1 MYLLT
6 LEKLKKAS
14 EKIPESEII
23 VVTQYEEIVKK
34 AGEMKIPVFINPRP
48 EDGISLSMQIGLMS
62 VRDTDAC
69 LFTVSDQPWLQLL
82 RLQNCLKMKKREW
95 PVSDGMER
103 LEIPAFLG
111 RNITK
116 N

>member
-1 MYLLT
+1 
-6 LEKLKKAS
+6 
-14 EKIPESEII
+14 
-23 VVTQYEEIVKK
+23 
-34 AGEMKIPVFINPRP
+34 
-48 EDGISLSMQIGLMS
+48 MQIGLMS

-69 LFTVSDQPWLQLL
+69 LFTVSDQPWLEADTVVALTEL
-82 RLQNCLKMKKREW
+82 FENEKREW

-103 LEIPAFLG
+103 LEIPAFLD